1 MKRHGSNAMSS
12 SSVSFRHFILG
23 LLTQQSMSG
32 YDIKR
37 VLKSLGWLL
46 GDPSFGSL
54 YPALHT
60 LLKDGLTVVDVDSRE
75 SKPSRKV
82 YSITKAGRQ
91 ALKEWINRPI
101 GPNTSIRAF
110 VMRLILAD
118 NFSQAGLIALLY
130 QRRAQVA
137 THRTALE
144 QTVRA
149 LDDETNSGQR
159 LTLDYGLALAATELA
174 WLDST
179 LNRLSRQPLP
189 MEVVESK

>member
-1 MKRHGSNAMSS
+1 MSAS
-12 SSVSFRHFILG
+12 SISFRHSILG
-23 LLTQQSMSG
+23 LLTQQPMSG

-46 GDPSFGSL
+46 GNASFGSL

-60 LLKDGLTVVDVDSRE
+60 LLKDGLVIVEVDSRQN
-75 SKPSRKV
+75 KPSRKI

-91 ALKEWINRPI
+91 TLEEWINQPI
-101 GPNTSIRAF
+101 GPHTSIKAF
-110 VMRLILAD
+110 VLRLILAD
-118 NFSQAGLIALLY
+118 NLSQTGLIAQLY

-144 QTVRA
+144 QMVRA
-149 LDDETNSGQR
+149 LDGGTSSSQR
-159 LTLDYGLALAATELA
+159 LALGYGLSMATAELA

-179 LNRLSRQPLP
+179 LNRLSQQPLS
-189 MEVVESK
+189 MEVVESN

>member
-1 MKRHGSNAMSS
+1 MSARP
-12 SSVSFRHFILG
+12 VSLRHFILG
-23 LLTQQSMSG
+23 LLTQQPMSG

-37 VLKSLGWLL
+37 VLKSLGWLV
-46 GDPSFGSL
+46 GEPSFGSL

-60 LLKDGLTVVDVDSRE
+60 LLEDGLAVVDVDSRE

-82 YSITKAGRQ
+82 YSITETGRQ
-91 ALKEWINRPI
+91 ALGEWIDRPI

-118 NFSQAGLIALLY
+118 NLLQAGLIALLY

-144 QTVRA
+144 QRVRA
-149 LDDETNSGQR
+149 LDGGTSSGQR
-159 LTLDYGLALAATELA
+159 LALGYGLSMATAELE

-179 LNRLSRQPLP
+179 LNRLSQQPLP
-189 MEVVESK
+189 MEVVESN